1 MKQIE
6 IGHKNHSIKTY
17 LKMAEEDYENRKNRN
32 NDQYENEN
40 YGIVVQKN

>member
-17 LKMAEEDYENRKNRN
+17 LKMAEEDFDLGKNRN
-32 NDQYENEN
+32 NEEYENKN
-40 YGIVVQKN
+40 YGIHNR